1 MKAID
6 LRVRAE
12 TLDLAQALAEQ
23 RGDGRADLLRE
34 ALDIGMLIIA
44 ASGPPAEQS
53 TTEVYGTLTGV
64 RLAQRL
70 RPCVAT
76 LMDFLSRYGAAPV
89 TIFAASPAAPVPSPQ
104 VHEPSQTHSA
114 LRVDSAV
121 NAALDAFGVGTL
133 GETAEIV

>member
-6 LRVRAE
+6 LRVTAE
-12 TLDLAQALAEQ
+12 TLDLAQALVAQ
-23 RGDGRADLLRE
+23 RGGGRADLLRE
-34 ALDIGMLIIA
+34 ALDIGMLVIA

-53 TTEVYGTLTGV
+53 ATEVYGTQTGL

-76 LMDFLSRYGAAPV
+76 LIDFLNRYGAAPL
-89 TIFAASPAAPVPSPQ
+89 TIMAAVPSIP
-104 VHEPSQTHSA
+104 PPPARSSNTSPTYA
-114 LRVDSAV
+114 AIPVDTEV

-133 GETAEIV
+133 GDTE

>member
-6 LRVRAE
+6 LRVHAE

-23 RGDGRADLLRE
+23 RGGGRADLLRK
-34 ALDIGMLIIA
+34 ALDIGMLVIA
-44 ASGPPAEQS
+44 ASGPPAEDS
-53 TTEVYGTLTGV
+53 ATEVYGTLTGV

-76 LMDFLSRYGAAPV
+76 LMDFLSRYGSTPV
-89 TIFAASPAAPVPSPQ
+89 TILAASPAAPPQ
-104 VHEPSQTHSA
+104 VHDPLPRHSA
-114 LRVDSAV
+114 LAVDNAI

-133 GETAEIV
+133 SDSE

>member
-12 TLDLAQALAEQ
+12 TLALAQALAEQ

-34 ALDIGMLIIA
+34 ALDVGMFVIA
-44 ASGPPAEQS
+44 ASGPPAEQR

-64 RLAQRL
+64 RLAQHL
-70 RPCVAT
+70 RPHVAA
-76 LMDFLSRYGAAPV
+76 LLDFLSRYSAAPV
-89 TIFAASPAAPVPSPQ
+89 TIMAAVPSIPLPPA
-104 VHEPSQTHSA
+104 HSRNTSPTHA
-114 LRVDSAV
+114 AIPVDTEV

-133 GETAEIV
+133 GDIE